1 MSDPTYGQSLVQP
14 DDVVSRID
22 SLIPADEVYSHPLVW
37 RARNIDLALLID
49 ARNEIKRLRARVEVL
64 ETALRYYADD
74 AYNGYNANGACA
86 RAALKEAKP

>member
-1 MSDPTYGQSLVQP
+1 MTNPTHGQSLVQP
-14 DDVVSRID
+14 DDVIARID
-22 SLIPADEVYSHPLVW
+22 SLIPADEVHSHPLVW

-86 RAALKEAKP
+86 RAALETKP